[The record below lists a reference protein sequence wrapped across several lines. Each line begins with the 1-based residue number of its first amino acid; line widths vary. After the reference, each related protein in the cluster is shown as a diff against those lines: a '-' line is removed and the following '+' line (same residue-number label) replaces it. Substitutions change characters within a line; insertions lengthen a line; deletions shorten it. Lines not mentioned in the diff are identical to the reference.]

1 MWDFFALLLGVGA
14 SFLGIGAVLALYLS
28 ARDAGTR
35 IAEAT
40 ERASHAD
47 ARAATANERAS
58 SADER
63 AAALEKD
70 AAQLRLDLER
80 EREKRL
86 GRALTKEQFDAL
98 QMLKGKVTRANIMW
112 ENNTEV
118 MSFAG
123 QIIHALDQAGVN
135 VRVYFSPPGTVLT
148 GIMIW
153 SPKRDDDPLMAAFQ
167 EAGFLP
173 GWGNISVLQFP
184 DVPHDVPLIQM
195 GERFLETKPPY
206 FGPPPP

>member
-1 MWDFFALLLGVGA
+1 MWDFFALLLGV
-14 SFLGIGAVLALYLS
+14 GAVLALYLS

-35 IAEAT
+35 IADAT

-86 GRALTKEQFDAL
+86 GRSLTKEQFDAL
-98 QMLKGKVTRANIMW
+98 QILKGKVTRANIMW
-112 ENNTEV
+112 ENNIEV
-118 MSFAG
+118 MSFAS
-123 QIIHALDQAGVN
+123 QILHALDQAGVN
-135 VRVYFSPPGTVLT
+135 VRVYFSPPGIVLT

-153 SPKRDDDPLMAAFQ
+153 SPKPDDDPLVAAFQ

-173 GWGNISVLQFP
+173 GWGNISVLRFP
-184 DVPHDVPLIQM
+184 DVPHDVPLIQI

-206 FGPPPP
+206 YGPPPP